1 MKPALSDEP
10 TTNETPLARAAGK
23 TWWSAFSWSIS
34 EYCEASRQTSGS
46 ATSSSFMIGS
56 GLFTPRPQP
65 LMIPSS
71 RITSTGDKFLNDR
84 GRRTR
89 SRSRT
94 RSTRRSRGPR
104 RRSRKSLSGRQ
115 LFECEPGNLRRVF
128 NPQPA
133 NRNDLLGDKLRDGV
147 AAILQT
153 QRTQGLFVSRHQTFN
168 VLRLEHSVLY
178 QLVNSHRFRQ
188 RAAARFR
195 RSLKLRGA

>member
-71 RITSTGDKFLNDR
+71 RIRVRAGKAPLRAISNCSSHGDGIVGREVVHEDDIERIKAKPLQTVLNRALHVIRCVVEDQVV
-84 GRRTR
+84 RR
-89 SRSRT
+89 
-94 RSTRRSRGPR
+94 RREGKILLGVILPR
-104 RRSRKSLSGRQ
+104 RLQQLSHLGR
-115 LFECEPGNLRRVF
+115 E
-128 NPQPA
+128 
-133 NRNDLLGDKLRDGV
+133 DIV
-147 AAILQT
+147 AAILGVED
-153 QRTQGLFVSRHQTFN
+153 R
-168 VLRLEHSVLY
+168 
-178 QLVNSHRFRQ
+178 
-188 RAAARFR
+188 
-195 RSLKLRGA
+195 